1 MNTAI
6 EVDIYGNVN
15 STHICGT
22 KIMNGIGG
30 SGDYARNGYLTV
42 FFTTSLAKGGAISSV
57 VPFCSH
63 VDHTEHDVDVIVSE
77 RGVADLVVCLQKNA
91 LWLSLIKLLIRN
103 INRCFLITSRELRS
117 LWQ

>member
-42 FFTTSLAKGGAISSV
+42 FFTTSLAKGRRLSV
-57 VPFCSH
+57 
-63 VDHTEHDVDVIVSE
+63 
-77 RGVADLVVCLQKNA
+77 L
-91 LWLSLIKLLIRN
+91 
-103 INRCFLITSRELRS
+103 
-117 LWQ
+117 